1 MAELPVQK
9 RERLLG
15 LGLPK
20 ADVVILTDELATA
33 NYFDATCAAGAAPKS
48 AANWIMGDL
57 MAHCKVGGRVGWE
70 GGGGATGLTHVA
82 GSSQVLMDQGC
93 SQQKH
98 PQAALA

>member
-57 MAHCKVGGRVGWE
+57 MAHCKVGGWVGWVGL
-70 GGGGATGLTHVA
+70 GGGGGGPW
-82 GSSQVLMDQGC
+82 GSPLWRE
-93 SQQKH
+93 
-98 PQAALA
+98 AARH